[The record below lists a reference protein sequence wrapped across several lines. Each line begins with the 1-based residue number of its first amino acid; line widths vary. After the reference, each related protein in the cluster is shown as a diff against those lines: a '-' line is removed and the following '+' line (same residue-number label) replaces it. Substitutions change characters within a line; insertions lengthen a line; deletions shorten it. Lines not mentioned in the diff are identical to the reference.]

1 MSVAV
6 AETATHHEALQRQAM
21 IDAQLRTNAV
31 IDPVMLKAVA
41 SIERSRFVP
50 AGQEAM
56 AYSDRAVPLSN
67 GRALNPTLTT
77 ARLIGDAEVTAGTKV
92 LLIGAATGYGAAL
105 LGALGAQV
113 VAVESDA
120 ALAAQAR
127 ETLAGIS
134 GVTLVEGPLADGA
147 PAHAPYDVLIIDGA
161 VETLPDALLAQVKSG
176 GRVTG
181 ALVDR
186 SVTRLVRA
194 VRVDASP
201 THPYAFADLESVVLP
216 GFSKPQG
223 FTF

>member
-1 MSVAV
+1 MSA
-6 AETATHHEALQRQAM
+6 ALADTDTYHEAVQRQAM
-21 IDAQLRTNAV
+21 IDAQLRPNAV
-31 IDPVMLKAVA
+31 IDPVMLKAVG

-50 AGQEAM
+50 AAQKAM
-56 AYSDRAVPLSN
+56 AYSDRAVPLGN

-77 ARLIGDAEVTAGTKV
+77 ARLIGDAEVTAGIKV

-105 LGALGAQV
+105 LAALGVEV

-120 ALAAQAR
+120 ALAAHAR
-127 ETLAGIS
+127 ETLTGLS
-134 GVTLVEGPLADGA
+134 DVTLVEGPLEDGA
-147 PAHAPYDVLIIDGA
+147 AAHAPYDVLIIDGA

-186 SVTRLVRA
+186 SVTHLVRA
-194 VRVDASP
+194 VRVENSP
-201 THPYAFADLESVVLP
+201 THPFAFADLESVVLP
-216 GFSKPQG
+216 GFSKPHS